1 MPPVLMILL
10 SFCGLSLYV
19 LRIRLLV
26 APMMDA
32 GPFVVATCEDEFM
45 QGVAPAKRT
54 VTSAVQAAL
63 EADAEY
69 DEDEGWRGL

>member
-32 GPFVVATCEDEFM
+32 A
-45 QGVAPAKRT
+45 
-54 VTSAVQAAL
+54 S
-63 EADAEY
+63 EADRAPSTAVSFNSTHVWE
-69 DEDEGWRGL
+69 ERAWPAAAWAG